1 MLFEEDTMNF
11 KDFQNVSNL
20 DPGIERIIKESF
32 RIKTV
37 IFIDYHWFK
46 TCNIST
52 LTVHIKIYY
61 STFILGYYR
70 YRLLKIFKF

>member
-32 RIKTV
+32 KIKTV
-37 IFIDYHWFK
+37 MF
-46 TCNIST
+46 NIKNDVT
-52 LTVHIKIYY
+52 LNY
-61 STFILGYYR
+61 FCR
-70 YRLLKIFKF
+70 